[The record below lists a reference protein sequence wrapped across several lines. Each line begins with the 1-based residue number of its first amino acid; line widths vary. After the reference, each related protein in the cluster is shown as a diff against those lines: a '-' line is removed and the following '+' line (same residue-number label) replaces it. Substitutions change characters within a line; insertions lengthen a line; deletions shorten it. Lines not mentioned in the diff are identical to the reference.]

1 MSLHGSTPVLA
12 SGPLVWFKR
21 WCQGPLVELRAGDS
35 TLRVTPNHP
44 VLTHAGWVP
53 ARTVP
58 VGAYVVAYDGDPA
71 PTVGEEHDRLAAERG
86 SLTVAVSGRD
96 FRGDGDRFPADVFGE
111 REMPLQ
117 RPLCGD
123 EGVPP
128 PVPVGQLWA
137 VLGALSTAAAFGCA
151 TWVQA
156 CVKVPD
162 LGRVWPHGEPSRR
175 SIGVD
180 PIRASRLGT
189 ALGELPQPPVDPSEL
204 AQALLGLPGP
214 LRLVRVEAI
223 SKEHAGAYVH
233 DLLVAGG
240 CYVAGGGV
248 VVG

>member
-1 MSLHGSTPVLA
+1 MSLHGSAPVVA

-21 WCQGPLVELRAGDS
+21 WCQGPLVELRVGDS
-35 TLRVTPNHP
+35 RLRVTPNHP

-58 VGAYVVAYDGDPA
+58 VGAYVVAYDGAPV
-71 PTVGEEHDRLAAERG
+71 PTVGERHDRLAAERG
-86 SLTVAVSGRD
+86 SLTVPVSGRD
-96 FRGDGDRFPADVFGE
+96 FRGDGDRFSADVVLE
-111 REMPLQ
+111 REVPLQ

-128 PVPVGQLWA
+128 GVPSGRLWA
-137 VLGALSTAAAFGCA
+137 VLGALSTAPAFGCA

-162 LGRVWPHGEPSRR
+162 LARVWPGGEPSRR
-175 SIGVD
+175 AAGVD
-180 PIRASRLGT
+180 PTRAVRLGP
-189 ALGELPQPPVDPSEL
+189 ALAELPQPPVDPGEL
-204 AQALLGLPGP
+204 ASTLLGLPGT
-214 LRLVRVEAI
+214 LWLVRVEAV

-240 CYVAGGGV
+240 CYTAGAV